1 MKVLINGLEM
11 EAEEFKKLKASKK
24 EVKQRKPRQVTT
36 LGVIKID
43 TLKEVI
49 VEAKPTNKKELRW
62 GPGRKPDQFVRIAG
76 VEHTYVC
83 YDDKQI
89 GFKFDGY
96 AFIIDLKS
104 KEGHYVQNNQ
114 LG

>member
-11 EAEEFKKLKASKK
+11 EVTEFKKLKASKK
-24 EVKQRKPRQVTT
+24 EVRPRKPRRAKIM
-36 LGVIKID
+36 GVVKID

-49 VEAKPTNKKELRW
+49 TEAKPINKKELRW
-62 GPGRKPDQFVRIAG
+62 GPGRKPDQFVKIAG
-76 VEHTYVC
+76 VEYTYVC
-83 YDDKQI
+83 YEDKQI

-96 AFIIDLKS
+96 AFMLDLKS

>member
-11 EAEEFKKLKASKK
+11 EVDEFKKLKASKK
-24 EVKQRKPRQVTT
+24 EVKVRQTRKSRVM
-36 LGVIKID
+36 GVVKID
-43 TLKEVI
+43 TLKEVV
-49 VEAKPTNKKELRW
+49 VETKPTNKKELRW
-62 GPGRKPDQFVRIAG
+62 GPGRRPDHFVKIAG
-76 VEHTYVC
+76 VEDTYVC
-83 YDDKQI
+83 YEDKQI

-96 AFIIDLKS
+96 AFILDLKS